1 MVKQLSIQF
10 TPQHRVRTGR
20 WGSGDGVGVG
30 GGEWEGADE
39 TLPVTSI
46 QIRLR
51 DGSRVVAR
59 FNYSHTIRDI
69 RRFDG

>member
-1 MVKQLSIQF
+1 MLTCGLLKVFVL
-10 TPQHRVRTGR
+10 
-20 WGSGDGVGVG
+20 G

-39 TLPVTSI
+39 SQPTTSI
-46 QIRLR
+46 QIRMY

-69 RRFDG
+69 RRCLTAMRNGLSLS